1 MSPIDLKG
9 TKNAMNLAKVKRN
22 DRRLALQS
30 LGALVLATHL
40 PTSSVAGA
48 ATTKPLVEVWKS
60 PTCGCCQDWIEHL
73 EKNGF
78 QTKAYDLGNT
88 AKRKEVG
95 LPTSLGSCHTA
106 MVNGY
111 VIEGHVP
118 AGEIHRLLK
127 EKPVALGLTVPQM
140 PIGSPGMDGPEYGGQ
155 KDRYDVLLVTR
166 SLTVKRFASYHV
178 TERVQGFT
186 L

>member
-1 MSPIDLKG
+1 MQFVKP
-9 TKNAMNLAKVKRN
+9 KRN

-30 LGALVLATHL
+30 LGAMLLAAHL
-40 PTSSVAGA
+40 PVTTDAGA
-48 ATTKPLVEVWKS
+48 APAKPLVEVWKS
-60 PTCGCCQDWIEHL
+60 PTCGCCQDWIKHL
-73 EKNGF
+73 KKNGF

-95 LPTSLGSCHTA
+95 LPISLGSCHTA

-111 VIEGHVP
+111 VVEGHVP
-118 AGEIHRLLK
+118 ASEIHRLLK

-140 PIGSPGMDGPEYGGQ
+140 PVGSPGMDGPEYGGQ
-155 KDRYDVLLVTR
+155 KDHYDVLLVTR
-166 SLTVKRFASYHV
+166 SHTVKRFASYHG
-178 TERVQGFT
+178 TERLKSFP

>member
-1 MSPIDLKG
+1 MQQATQPM
-9 TKNAMNLAKVKRN
+9 KN
-22 DRRLALQS
+22 RRLTLQS
-30 LGALVLATHL
+30 LGALVLAANL
-40 PTSSVAGA
+40 PLPA
-48 ATTKPLVEVWKS
+48 ASQALAAKPLVEVWKS
-60 PTCGCCQDWIEHL
+60 PTCGCCKDWVTHL

-88 AKRKEVG
+88 AKRKELG

-118 AGEIHRLLK
+118 ASEIHRLLK

-140 PIGSPGMDGPEYGGQ
+140 PIGSPGMDGSEYGGQ
-155 KDRYDVLLVTR
+155 KDKYDVLLVTR
-166 SLTVKRFASYHV
+166 SLTVKRFASYHG
-178 TERVQGFT
+178 TERLKSFSV
-186 L
+186 